1 MIDAGKKTKSTYL
14 KNFEQN
20 KALRTR
26 DASDETL
33 KYPNFGRREIRVNVD
48 LFLLVFTRFHLDSRI
63 RIRFRIKTRY
73 CADIHLPWKC
83 QKRQV
88 ILQQDSEFSEE
99 RYNNNTSIE
108 WTLMSVINDP
118 PRTMELL

>member
-1 MIDAGKKTKSTYL
+1 MIDAGKKPKSTYL
-14 KNFEQN
+14 KNFDQN

-48 LFLLVFTRFHLDSRI
+48 LFLLVFTRFHPDSRT

-73 CADIHLPWKC
+73 CADLHLPWKC
-83 QKRQV
+83 QTRQQRVGHFTTSKR
-88 ILQQDSEFSEE
+88 I
-99 RYNNNTSIE
+99 
-108 WTLMSVINDP
+108 
-118 PRTMELL
+118 

>member
-1 MIDAGKKTKSTYL
+1 MIDAGKKTKSTHL
-14 KNFEQN
+14 KNFDQN

-63 RIRFRIKTRY
+63 RIRFWIKTRY

-83 QKRQV
+83 QTRQQCV
-88 ILQQDSEFSEE
+88 GHFT
-99 RYNNNTSIE
+99 TS
-108 WTLMSVINDP
+108 
-118 PRTMELL
+118 